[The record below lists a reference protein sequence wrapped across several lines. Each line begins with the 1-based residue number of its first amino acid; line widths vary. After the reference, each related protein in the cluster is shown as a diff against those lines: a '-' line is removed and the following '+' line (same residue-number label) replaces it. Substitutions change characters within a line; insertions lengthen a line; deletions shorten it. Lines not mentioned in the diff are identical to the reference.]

1 MPELPQRQRAEQRL
15 KQEILR
21 VFAAYAGAEEVDFEK
36 LASDIEEAV
45 AEDLERTRRRAIITL
60 LLIIMMD
67 SASRMIR
74 GLYEDARESARQ
86 QASTLGRSI
95 AETSRE
101 WLSQARSREEYQDI
115 LARRVLSVD
124 RAESIAITETT
135 IAASGGE
142 EIVEDE
148 AKAQGI
154 RLDVI
159 WYTKEDERVCPICGS
174 LHNTTESVWSR
185 VGRPPAHPRCRCWLV
200 YRKSPSV
207 VSESVDPCGAGSPG
221 GKGFEKGN
229 TCSKSAK
236 KLQQWALDKFKDEEK
251 AANFLQWFG
260 SSKVVGEDNLPLVV
274 YRGSTGPY
282 QEVSPVTGVPSFTQ
296 HSQIAS
302 VYAAQPTYWTANYA
316 EKSNVT
322 AAYISMQSPL
332 KISSV
337 GVSLGKM
344 MGKAFGRSDE
354 VAIES
359 LVIVDEL
366 IYRRVYNRGPEF
378 KMQLKGIDGE
388 WRTWRDLREWV
399 QDATRAGDVE
409 KAFQL
414 LDNVKVDA
422 FAVADTR
429 IFVNAAKKAGYDGVI
444 HKDTFEGG
452 APLVKKLT
460 GREADA
466 GALTARKEHWTY
478 RPFYPHQVKSAIANK
493 GTFDKSKGMLESDQC
508 GAGSPGGRGFAKGN
522 TCATNSGSSSSDA
535 TKRWAIK
542 KWGDEKIASNFAAWF
557 GDSKLV
563 DGNGDPAVVYHGT
576 NKNFDAFDPGL
587 IGANTGN
594 LGHHGKGVYLSLDK
608 REAQTYGSI
617 IISAYAKIEN
627 PFIPSEENFDRLK
640 KAGADWIDDKSRVAI
655 DKETLIAAIRKKDPS
670 AADLAS
676 MVSDHGHEKGFEM
689 FMDKYPNGLRD
700 ISLDVNSVADL
711 AEKTRLPSIDDD
723 YRPTLDDWVFS
734 EIDQMGLDGVKYVE
748 MYKYAPKMHWVTDLG
763 NRSEEVTALLK
774 TMGHDGVIS
783 GTEVVVFDPR
793 AIKSADDNSGE
804 FDATSP
810 SFRESDSCGAGSP
823 GGRGFEK
830 GNTCA
835 SNDSSESG
843 RVPKSS
849 GKVIAWAEKKFADKK
864 KAKNFVDWFGSS
876 KVVNDSGEPT
886 VLYHGTS
893 ADFSEFSHD
902 FSGSSTGAKNGSLGF
917 FFTDSPSV
925 ASSFGDRVMPVYMR
939 MENPLEIGFDLMK
952 TSGSHVSD
960 ESVDGYKPVKNAI
973 LKVSGKK
980 SWEEV
985 DSQDIQE
992 WKSKIIGLGFDGV
1005 IINTAVDSVEL
1016 QRYGETDGRGK
1027 YRMKPHKMHI
1037 VFAANQIK
1045 SATANTGAFSNSS
1058 GDIRES
1064 DECGAGSPG
1073 GKGFMP
1079 GNTCAKGDA
1088 SPVLAWAEKKFGSA
1102 EEAKNFAEWFADGA
1116 VVNSDGTPRV
1126 VYHGTT
1132 APEEFSEFETL
1143 SDAYSTL
1150 DEMVGFHVATDP
1162 KLAETFV
1169 KKLDGSLKPNARI
1182 LPLYTAI
1189 QNPRKAPQKVLEG
1202 GVLEHDAYAINRDI
1216 RSAVFPKDK
1225 DLFLGWIQ
1233 KSRNV
1238 TPSQAVDIWDRL
1250 QSGES
1255 IGRDEFNGV
1264 VSIDLKSKTWEGE
1277 HPVSAFV
1284 GSYDSAL
1291 LMLSKEQK
1299 RSVVEAYKDEMR
1311 KQGYDGIVYTNTA
1324 PMETGPGIDQLCYI
1338 AFDKPQLKSATGNSG
1353 AWKRSSNDIRES
1365 DECGAGS
1372 AGGKGFEKGNTCA
1385 SSSGGESF
1393 SGDLVSPAQ
1402 STTAWDNLRK
1412 AVADKKTFDNDIVRQ
1427 FASDMGLNQ
1436 TLDQSRKMIV
1446 AEDDI
1451 MKAAEKEEGSPEYP
1465 AWAIVASVFSD
1476 KLMSSKPQGLAKF
1489 VFKAY
1494 YDLVRM
1500 DSKSRAEKT
1509 IERAGDANVL
1519 VFASQKSPNKRM
1531 VVHPSTRTK
1540 EKGKWQLSFMDR
1552 LRPEDDKRV
1561 PIGHSTYDSRDEA
1574 ILSAVDASSDLGS
1587 AEGSWDYEIIWTD
1600 KDASPMPTLES
1611 RSIKESDECG
1621 AGSPGGKGF
1630 EPGNTCAKRSADIA
1644 LQAETPSQWYSRL
1657 TDAQKQMVL
1666 AWGSKSADVR
1676 RIQTGSSPDRN
1687 LSSGKSYAQEWS
1699 MLLDSA
1705 PKRAGTVYRG
1715 LSMVPDEV
1723 VMTWMNSKAIEIAT
1737 DQSAS
1742 FDRLTAE
1749 KFRGSGL
1756 SSRGAEVLW
1765 QVNQTSGAYV
1775 GDTTGVYY
1783 GDDPQT
1789 GFVNEDEL
1797 ILRKGSRLRVDSME
1811 FMTPRGPVTG
1821 AMARDAVQRKADEK
1835 VADAERK
1842 LMLAN
1847 DQVRSGIDNAV
1858 VDSVMRRRRIEVAS
1872 REQDLRNAV
1881 ADAKSVTVPSDFLP
1895 HHEFSG
1901 FYLMKMSEVGDE

>member
-21 VFAAYAGAEEVDFEK
+21 VFSAYAGAEEVDFEK

-45 AEDLERTRRRAIITL
+45 AEELERTRRRAIITL

-67 SASRMIR
+67 SASRMVR

-135 IAASGGE
+135 IASSGGE

-200 YRKSPSV
+200 YRQVPSV
-207 VSESVDPCGAGSPG
+207 VSESVDSCGAGSPG
-221 GKGFEKGN
+221 GRGFEKGN

-251 AANFLQWFG
+251 AASFLQWFG
-260 SSKVVGEDNLPLVV
+260 SSKVVGEDKLPLVV
-274 YRGSTGPY
+274 YRGSTRPY
-282 QEVSPVTGVPSFTQ
+282 QEVSPVTGVPSFAQ

-302 VYAAQPTYWTANYA
+302 VYAAQPTYWTANYVDQ
-316 EKSNVT
+316 SNVT

-344 MGKAFGRSDE
+344 MGKAFGKSEE

-366 IYRRVYNRGPEF
+366 VYRRVYNRGPEF
-378 KMQLKGIDGE
+378 KMEFKGIDGE
-388 WRTWRDLREWV
+388 WRTWNDLREWV
-399 QDATRAGDVE
+399 KDATRAGNVE

-422 FAVADTR
+422 YAVVDTER
-429 IFVNAAKKAGYDGVI
+429 FVKNAKQAGYDGVI
-444 HKDTFEGG
+444 HKDAFEGG
-452 APLVKKLT
+452 APYVKKLT

-466 GALTARKEHWTY
+466 GVLTARKEHWTY

-508 GAGSPGGRGFAKGN
+508 GAGSPGG
-522 TCATNSGSSSSDA
+522 
-535 TKRWAIK
+535 
-542 KWGDEKIASNFAAWF
+542 
-557 GDSKLV
+557 
-563 DGNGDPAVVYHGT
+563 
-576 NKNFDAFDPGL
+576 
-587 IGANTGN
+587 
-594 LGHHGKGVYLSLDK
+594 
-608 REAQTYGSI
+608 
-617 IISAYAKIEN
+617 
-627 PFIPSEENFDRLK
+627 
-640 KAGADWIDDKSRVAI
+640 
-655 DKETLIAAIRKKDPS
+655 
-670 AADLAS
+670 
-676 MVSDHGHEKGFEM
+676 
-689 FMDKYPNGLRD
+689 
-700 ISLDVNSVADL
+700 
-711 AEKTRLPSIDDD
+711 
-723 YRPTLDDWVFS
+723 
-734 EIDQMGLDGVKYVE
+734 
-748 MYKYAPKMHWVTDLG
+748 
-763 NRSEEVTALLK
+763 
-774 TMGHDGVIS
+774 
-783 GTEVVVFDPR
+783 
-793 AIKSADDNSGE
+793 
-804 FDATSP
+804 
-810 SFRESDSCGAGSP
+810 
-823 GGRGFEK
+823 
-830 GNTCA
+830 
-835 SNDSSESG
+835 
-843 RVPKSS
+843 
-849 GKVIAWAEKKFADKK
+849 
-864 KAKNFVDWFGSS
+864 
-876 KVVNDSGEPT
+876 
-886 VLYHGTS
+886 
-893 ADFSEFSHD
+893 
-902 FSGSSTGAKNGSLGF
+902 
-917 FFTDSPSV
+917 
-925 ASSFGDRVMPVYMR
+925 
-939 MENPLEIGFDLMK
+939 
-952 TSGSHVSD
+952 
-960 ESVDGYKPVKNAI
+960 
-973 LKVSGKK
+973 
-980 SWEEV
+980 
-985 DSQDIQE
+985 
-992 WKSKIIGLGFDGV
+992 
-1005 IINTAVDSVEL
+1005 
-1016 QRYGETDGRGK
+1016 
-1027 YRMKPHKMHI
+1027 
-1037 VFAANQIK
+1037 
-1045 SATANTGAFSNSS
+1045 
-1058 GDIRES
+1058 
-1064 DECGAGSPG
+1064 
-1073 GKGFMP
+1073 KGFMP

-1102 EEAKNFAEWFADGA
+1102 EEARNFAEWFADGA

-1264 VSIDLKSKTWEGE
+1264 VAIDLKSKTWEGE

-1324 PMETGPGIDQLCYI
+1324 PMETGPGIDPLCYI
-1338 AFDKPQLKSATGNSG
+1338 AFDKPQLKSATGNRG
-1353 AWKRSSNDIRES
+1353 TWKRSSNDIRES

-1372 AGGKGFEKGNTCA
+1372 PGGKGFEKGNTCA
-1385 SSSGGESF
+1385 SGSSGESF

-1412 AVADKKTFDNDIVRQ
+1412 AVADRKTFDNDIVRQ
-1427 FASDMGLNQ
+1427 FASDIGLNQ

-1446 AEDDI
+1446 AEDEI

-1494 YDLVRM
+1494 YDLLRM
-1500 DSKSRAEKT
+1500 DSKGRAEKT
-1509 IERAGDANVL
+1509 LERAGDANVL

-1540 EKGKWQLSFMDR
+1540 EKGKWQLSLMDR

-1574 ILSAVDASSDLGS
+1574 ILSAVDASIDRGS

-1676 RIQTGSSPDRN
+1676 RIQTGSLPDRN

-1765 QVNQTSGAYV
+1765 QVSQTSGAYV
-1775 GDTTGVYY
+1775 GGTTGVYY

-1811 FMTPRGPVTG
+1811 FMTPRGPVTA

>member
-1 MPELPQRQRAEQRL
+1 MSETVIGYRGKYQL
-15 KQEILR
+15 IM
-21 VFAAYAGAEEVDFEK
+21 
-36 LASDIEEAV
+36 SDA
-45 AEDLERTRRRAIITL
+45 
-60 LLIIMMD
+60 
-67 SASRMIR
+67 
-74 GLYEDARESARQ
+74 DARKGYILSPAGVRSEV
-86 QASTLGRSI
+86 RSI
-95 AETSRE
+95 DSFLRFGYWTKVPPAESFKESVVRMVE
-101 WLSQARSREEYQDI
+101 S
-115 LARRVLSVD
+115 SVD
-124 RAESIAITETT
+124 CVRKFREA
-135 IAASGGE
+135 
-142 EIVEDE
+142 DE
-148 AKAQGI
+148 
-154 RLDVI
+154 
-159 WYTKEDERVCPICGS
+159 
-174 LHNTTESVWSR
+174 
-185 VGRPPAHPRCRCWLV
+185 
-200 YRKSPSV
+200 
-207 VSESVDPCGAGSPG
+207 CGAGSPG

-229 TCSKSAK
+229 RCAKGSK
-236 KLQQWALDKFKDEEK
+236 KLQDWALGKFRDPDK
-251 AANFLQWFG
+251 ASNFLQWFG
-260 SSKVVGEDNLPLVV
+260 DSKVVGEDKLPLVV
-274 YRGSTGPY
+274 YRGSTRPY
-282 QEVSPVTGVPSFTQ
+282 QEVSPVTGVPSFAQ

-302 VYAAQPTYWTANYA
+302 VYAAQPTYWTANYVDQ
-316 EKSNVT
+316 SNVT

-344 MGKAFGRSDE
+344 MGKAFGKSEE

-366 IYRRVYNRGPEF
+366 VYRRVYNRGPEF
-378 KMQLKGIDGE
+378 KMEFKGIDGE
-388 WRTWRDLREWV
+388 WRTWNDLREWV
-399 QDATRAGDVE
+399 KDATRAGNVE

-422 FAVADTR
+422 YAVVDTER
-429 IFVNAAKKAGYDGVI
+429 FVRNAKQAGYDGVI

-452 APLVKKLT
+452 APYVKKLT

-466 GALTARKEHWTY
+466 GVLTARKEHWTY

-508 GAGSPGGRGFAKGN
+508 GAGSPGG
-522 TCATNSGSSSSDA
+522 
-535 TKRWAIK
+535 
-542 KWGDEKIASNFAAWF
+542 
-557 GDSKLV
+557 
-563 DGNGDPAVVYHGT
+563 
-576 NKNFDAFDPGL
+576 
-587 IGANTGN
+587 
-594 LGHHGKGVYLSLDK
+594 
-608 REAQTYGSI
+608 Q
-617 IISAYAKIEN
+617 
-627 PFIPSEENFDRLK
+627 
-640 KAGADWIDDKSRVAI
+640 
-655 DKETLIAAIRKKDPS
+655 
-670 AADLAS
+670 
-676 MVSDHGHEKGFEM
+676 
-689 FMDKYPNGLRD
+689 
-700 ISLDVNSVADL
+700 
-711 AEKTRLPSIDDD
+711 
-723 YRPTLDDWVFS
+723 
-734 EIDQMGLDGVKYVE
+734 
-748 MYKYAPKMHWVTDLG
+748 
-763 NRSEEVTALLK
+763 
-774 TMGHDGVIS
+774 
-783 GTEVVVFDPR
+783 
-793 AIKSADDNSGE
+793 
-804 FDATSP
+804 
-810 SFRESDSCGAGSP
+810 
-823 GGRGFEK
+823 GFEK

-835 SNDSSESG
+835 SNDSSEPG
-843 RVPKSS
+843 RGSKSS
-849 GKVIAWAEKKFADKK
+849 SKVSAWAEKKFADKE
-864 KAKNFVDWFGSS
+864 KARNFVDWFGSS
-876 KVVNDSGEPT
+876 KVVNDSGEPM

-902 FSGSSTGAKNGSLGF
+902 FSGSNTGAKNGSLGF
-917 FFTDSPSV
+917 FFTDSSSV

-939 MENPLEIGFDLMK
+939 MENPLEMGFDLIK
-952 TSGSHVSD
+952 TRGSYVSD
-960 ESVDGYKPVKNAI
+960 ESVDGYKPIKNAI
-973 LKVSGKK
+973 LKSSGKK

-985 DSQDIQE
+985 DSQDIQA
-992 WKSKIIGLGFDGV
+992 WKSKVIGLGFDGV
-1005 IINTAVDSVEL
+1005 IIHTAVDSVEL
-1016 QRYGETDGRGK
+1016 QMYGANDGRGR

-1045 SATANTGAFSNSS
+1045 SATANTGSFSNSS

-1088 SPVLAWAEKKFGSA
+1088 SPVLAWAERKLGSA
-1102 EEAKNFAEWFADGA
+1102 EEAKNFAEWFADSA

-1238 TPSQAVDIWDRL
+1238 TPSQAIDIWDRL

-1264 VSIDLKSKTWEGE
+1264 VAIDLKSKTWEGE

-1324 PMETGPGIDQLCYI
+1324 PMETGPGIDPLCYI
-1338 AFDKPQLKSATGNSG
+1338 AFDKPQLKSATGNRG
-1353 AWKRSSNDIRES
+1353 TWKRSSNDIRES

-1372 AGGKGFEKGNTCA
+1372 PGGKGFEKGNTCA
-1385 SSSGGESF
+1385 SGSSGESF

-1402 STTAWDNLRK
+1402 STMAWDNLRK
-1412 AVADKKTFDNDIVRQ
+1412 AVADRKTFDNNIVRQ

-1436 TLDQSRKMIV
+1436 TLDQSRNMIV
-1446 AEDDI
+1446 AEDEI

-1476 KLMSSKPQGLAKF
+1476 RLMSSKPQGLAKF

-1494 YDLVRM
+1494 YDLLRM
-1500 DSKSRAEKT
+1500 DSKGRAEKT
-1509 IERAGDANVL
+1509 LERAGDANVL

-1540 EKGKWQLSFMDR
+1540 EKGKWQLSLMDR

-1574 ILSAVDASSDLGS
+1574 ILSAVDASSDRGS

-1611 RSIKESDECG
+1611 RSLKESDECG

-1676 RIQTGSSPDRN
+1676 RIQTGSSPDQN

-1723 VMTWMNSKAIEIAT
+1723 VMTWMNSKAIEVAT

-1749 KFRGSGL
+1749 EFRGSGL

-1765 QVNQTSGAYV
+1765 QVSQTSGAYV
-1775 GDTTGVYY
+1775 GGTTGVYY

-1811 FMTPRGPVTG
+1811 FMTPRGPVTD